1 MKQPKPPE
9 AVARVMR
16 ANEMAQDRIRRI
28 FLKILEKQAK

>member
-9 AVARVMR
+9 AVARVVK

-28 FLKILEKQAK
+28 FTKILEKKIK

>member
-9 AVARVMR
+9 AVARVVK

-28 FLKILEKQAK
+28 FLKILEKKVK

>member
-9 AVARVMR
+9 AVARVVK

-28 FLKILEKQAK
+28 FMKILEKKVK